1 MNKPRVSLGFCDLH
15 IGGRNFFT
23 DLLKPHF
30 DILWDDPAEFVI
42 YGHIGHGH
50 RLQNGIKIYWTQE
63 LYGPNWKECDYAI
76 IPHKVDHP
84 RAFYFPIYAFDQQL
98 EPMIRKGPV
107 DPIAIRASKPNFCS
121 LLCAY
126 ADRTTRK
133 RQEFFQ
139 ILNRRRKVDSA
150 GPALNNTGF
159 RIPKEDRYRR
169 KVEWIRNYR
178 FNIAFENRYRPG
190 WTTEKLVDPLHVHTI
205 PIHWGDPWVKED
217 FNPESFICAEDFS
230 SLEELADYVL
240 LVDENPDLYARYVQA
255 PPFRENRPS
264 PIYDLGRLVDFFKNI
279 FAHPIRPVSQRRWFF
294 PLTKWR
300 MAKRNKLPG
309 Q

>member
-23 DLLKPHF
+23 DLLRPHF

-76 IPHKVDHP
+76 IPHKVEDP
-84 RAFYFPIYAFDQQL
+84 RAFYLPIYAFDQQL
-98 EPMIRKGPV
+98 EPMIQKGPV

-133 RQEFFQ
+133 RQEFFH

-159 RIPKEDRYRR
+159 RIPKDDRYRR
-169 KVEWIRNYR
+169 KMDWIRNYR

-205 PIHWGDPWVKED
+205 PIHWGDPRVKED
-217 FNPESFICAEDFS
+217 FNPDSFICAEDFS
-230 SLEELADYVL
+230 SFDNLAEYVL
-240 LVDENPDLYARYVQA
+240 KVDADPDLYARYVKA
-255 PPFRENRPS
+255 SPFRDNRPS
-264 PIYDLGRLVDFFKNI
+264 PIYDLSRLVDFFNDI
-279 FAHPIRPVSQRRWFF
+279 FTRSILPVAQRRWFF

>member
-84 RAFYFPIYAFDQQL
+84 RAFYLPIYAFDQQL

-139 ILNRRRKVDSA
+139 ILNRRRKVD
-150 GPALNNTGF
+150 
-159 RIPKEDRYRR
+159 
-169 KVEWIRNYR
+169 
-178 FNIAFENRYRPG
+178 
-190 WTTEKLVDPLHVHTI
+190 
-205 PIHWGDPWVKED
+205 
-217 FNPESFICAEDFS
+217 
-230 SLEELADYVL
+230 
-240 LVDENPDLYARYVQA
+240 
-255 PPFRENRPS
+255 
-264 PIYDLGRLVDFFKNI
+264 
-279 FAHPIRPVSQRRWFF
+279 
-294 PLTKWR
+294 
-300 MAKRNKLPG
+300 
-309 Q
+309 